1 MKDTARWRVV
11 ARHDAVAAIRG
22 KAFPPFLGR
31 KESLLLAKNGDF
43 AGGVTFRAHPV
54 RRSFA

>member
-1 MKDTARWRVV
+1 MKATARWRVV
-11 ARHDAVAAIRG
+11 ARHLAVAAIRG
-22 KAFPPFLGR
+22 KAFPFQVG
-31 KESLLLAKNGDF
+31 KNCSFLAKNGDF